1 MKAII
6 EIENQRRKPQTLVA
20 MFAIVEIPGKGKGL
34 VAKRKICKGELVI
47 KERPV
52 VRGKDVF
59 IKGP

>member
-1 MKAII
+1 
-6 EIENQRRKPQTLVA
+6 
-20 MFAIVEIPGKGKGL
+20 MFTIADIPGKGKGL
-34 VAKRKICKGELVI
+34 VANRKISKGELVI

>member
-1 MKAII
+1 
-6 EIENQRRKPQTLVA
+6 
-20 MFAIVEIPGKGKGL
+20 MFTIAEIPGKGKGL

-59 IKGP
+59 LKGP